1 MKKNTIICL
10 ILILI
15 LGAFFRFYQLGQIPN
30 SISADEAALGYN
42 AYSILETG
50 RDEYGQKFPLIFAS
64 FDDHKNPV
72 FIYLL
77 VPFIKIFGFSI
88 FALKLPNAILGS
100 LVILLFY
107 FLTKKL
113 VNNNNTAL
121 ISAFLAAICP
131 WLIHFSRVGIELN
144 TAFFFSLLG
153 VWLFL
158 SAKEKDWLYIPSA
171 LIFSLAFWCY
181 HPAKLWVTLFGFFL
195 TVFTIIQTK
204 KITKGLVI
212 GLIIFAILAIPN
224 ANLYLKGSISS
235 RSYGISVFKN
245 EQDKAVNAKFL
256 AEDIEKQNLP
266 GRFIHNRRLV
276 PVNQFING
284 YLDITSPKI
293 IFDQDIPNHI
303 QKIRL
308 MYLWQ
313 IPLIILGLA
322 VLFQKRK
329 SVFIIILVWLFF
341 GYIPGAITILP
352 GFDRRIFVN
361 SFPLIFLSAIGL
373 MEILKLVKKQKRPIS
388 LCCYFVMLICLIF
401 SFASFSHFYYSHGKK
416 AVIDLWGNSMEQ
428 LVKETTGLEDKF
440 ENVIV
445 STSLDQPYMYFL
457 FYKKYPPKKYLSE
470 GGTISGSIF
479 ADKNKF
485 GKYAFAKIDQQN
497 LNQNTLY
504 ITKANENVPG
514 LTTIKKILQT
524 DGRPLANIC
533 IFDPAK
539 SVRKKLGIP
548 TN

>member
-1 MKKNTIICL
+1 MKKITIICL
-10 ILILI
+10 ALILI
-15 LGAFFRFYQLGQIPN
+15 LGAFLRFYQLGQIPN

-50 RDEYGQKFPLIFAS
+50 RDEYGDKFPLIFKS

-77 VPFIKIFGFSI
+77 VPFIKIFGFNT
-88 FALKLPNAILGS
+88 FTLKLPNAILGT

-107 FLTKKL
+107 LLTKKL
-113 VNNNNTAL
+113 INNNNTAL

-158 SAKEKDWLYIPSA
+158 SAKQKDWLYIPSA
-171 LIFSLAFWCY
+171 LTFSTAFWCY
-181 HPAKLWVTLFGFFL
+181 HPAKLWVTFFGFFL
-195 TVFTIIQTK
+195 TVFTILQTK
-204 KITKGLVI
+204 KISKYLII
-212 GLIIFAILAIPN
+212 GLIIFILFAIPN
-224 ANLYLKGSISS
+224 AKIYLEGNISS

-245 EQDKAVNAKFL
+245 EQDKVVNAKFL
-256 AEDIEKQNLP
+256 AEDIEKQNLL
-266 GRFIHNRRLV
+266 GKLIHNRRLV
-276 PVNQFING
+276 PINQFING

-322 VLFQKRK
+322 ALFHKRK
-329 SVFIIILVWLFF
+329 SVFTIILAWLFF

-361 SFPLIFLSAIGL
+361 SFPLTFLSAVGL
-373 MEILKLVKKQKRPIS
+373 EKILRYVKKQKRIIS
-388 LCCYFVMLICLIF
+388 FCCYSVLLICILS
-401 SFASFSHFYYSHGKK
+401 SFTFFSHYYFDHGKR
-416 AVIDLWGNSMEQ
+416 AVIDLWGNGMGE
-428 LVKETTGLEDKF
+428 LVKETENLEDKF
-440 ENVIV
+440 ESIVV

-485 GKYAFAKIDQQN
+485 GKYTFTKIDPQS

-504 ITKANENVPG
+504 ITKANENITG

-524 DGRPLANIC
+524 NNQPLAKIC
-533 IFDPAK
+533 IFDPDK
-539 SVRKKLGIP
+539 SVRKKLNLI
-548 TN
+548 N